1 MISMDIRILIK
12 MNFYVDCMLLAVD
25 HQQNYSCV
33 MEDKDNKAR
42 KFAIK
47 YKGKSCEFIRPND
60 NREKGRVVGYNIRN
74 GFIIVRTDGTFGWTY
89 FNESEDV
96 LVYKKY
102 KIENHLFY
110 YVHPNNII
118 INEQN
123 VRKLSGKTSKR
134 K

>member
-1 MISMDIRILIK
+1 
-12 MNFYVDCMLLAVD
+12 MLLVVD

-47 YKGKSCEFIRPND
+47 YKGKSCEFIRPNN

-74 GFIIVRTDGTFGWTY
+74 GLVIVRIDGTFGWTC

-102 KIENHLFY
+102 KIENYLFY
-110 YVHPNNII
+110 FVHPNNII
-118 INEQN
+118 ISEQN

>member
-1 MISMDIRILIK
+1 
-12 MNFYVDCMLLAVD
+12 
-25 HQQNYSCV
+25 

-42 KFAIK
+42 EFAIK

-74 GFIIVRTDGTFGWTY
+74 GFVIVRTDGTFGWTH

-96 LVYKKY
+96 LVYTRF
-102 KIENHLFY
+102 KIDRYSFY

-123 VRKLSGKTSKR
+123 VRKLSSKTSKR
-134 K
+134 R

>member
-1 MISMDIRILIK
+1 
-12 MNFYVDCMLLAVD
+12 MLLVVD
-25 HQQNYSCV
+25 HQQNYSCA
-33 MEDKDNKAR
+33 MEDKDNKTR

-74 GFIIVRTDGTFGWTY
+74 GLVIVRTDGTFGWTY
-89 FNESEDV
+89 FNELEDV

-102 KIENHLFY
+102 KIENYLFY
-110 YVHPNNII
+110 YVHPKNLI

-123 VRKLSGKTSKR
+123 VRKLSSKTSKR

>member
-1 MISMDIRILIK
+1 
-12 MNFYVDCMLLAVD
+12 MLLVVD
-25 HQQNYSCV
+25 HQQNYSCA

-47 YKGKSCEFIRPND
+47 YKGKSCEFIRPNN
-60 NREKGRVVGYNIRN
+60 NREKGCVVGYNTRN
-74 GFIIVRTDGTFGWTY
+74 GLVIVRVRKNFGWYTID
-89 FNESEDV
+89 EPEDI
-96 LVYKKY
+96 LVYTKFRIDRY
-102 KIENHLFY
+102 LFY